1 MCTSAHVHLREG
13 KEVGIRGI
21 QKKGKGKGDRGY
33 NEKGTMKGVEM
44 CAKRWRGKKTKG
56 MERGRVVN
64 REGYG
69 GKVR

>member
-1 MCTSAHVHLREG
+1 
-13 KEVGIRGI
+13 
-21 QKKGKGKGDRGY
+21 
-33 NEKGTMKGVEM
+33 MKGVEM

-69 GKVR
+69 GKVRCKKRKGVCGDLGKVEEEASF